1 MVIFAA
7 RNQSVNNMR
16 TIPTYL
22 ENSPLIDCVIEL
34 RFETDLVKSAVFGVI
49 YNCIKET
56 YPGIVYN
63 LPISQ
68 LPEQL
73 RVSDPNLKYKPMYR
87 LENDKTI
94 LQIGSDVICV
104 SSKMPYIGWNT
115 FYDIT
120 VDITKKVM
128 ALGFIKR
135 ISRVGFRYINFIE
148 GDIKDL
154 LKMSFKLD
162 NNTFNSLNIR
172 TLINKNSFTNNLFFS
187 NDAFLKQKRG
197 SVIDIDTSKE
207 YNDNYFYDNIESEL
221 QNAHQCEKELFFSL
235 LKEDLLQR
243 FNPKY
248 DE

>member
-1 MVIFAA
+1 M
-7 RNQSVNNMR
+7 
-16 TIPTYL
+16 
-22 ENSPLIDCVIEL
+22 
-34 RFETDLVKSAVFGVI
+34 
-49 YNCIKET
+49 
-56 YPGIVYN
+56 YPGIVYT

-68 LPEQL
+68 LPEQI
-73 RVSDPNLKYKPMYR
+73 RVSDPNLKYKPIYR
-87 LENDKTI
+87 LEIDKTI

-115 FYDIT
+115 FYNIT

-162 NNTFNSLNIR
+162 DNTFDSLNIR
-172 TLINKNSFTNNLFFS
+172 TLINKNSFINNLFFS
-187 NDAFLKQKRG
+187 NDAFLKQKKG
-197 SVIDIDTSKE
+197 SVIDIDTSKD
-207 YNDNYFYDNIESEL
+207 YNDNYFYNHIESEL

-235 LKEDLLQR
+235 LKEELLQR

>member
-1 MVIFAA
+1 MK
-7 RNQSVNNMR
+7 Q
-16 TIPTYL
+16 IPTYL
-22 ENSPLIDCVIEL
+22 ENDPLVDCVIEI
-34 RFETDLVKSAVFGVI
+34 RFETDMVKSAVFGVI
-49 YNCIKET
+49 YNCIKED
-56 YPGIVYN
+56 YPGSVYN

-73 RVSDPNLKYKPMYR
+73 RISDSNLKYKPMYR

-94 LQIGSDVICV
+94 LQIGSDVLCI
-104 SSKMPYIGWNT
+104 SSKMPYIGWDT
-115 FYDIT
+115 FYNIT
-120 VDITKKVM
+120 VDIIKKVM
-128 ALGFIKR
+128 ELGFIKR

-154 LKMSFKLD
+154 LKMSFKLK
-162 NNTFNSLNIR
+162 NNEFNSLEIR
-172 TLINKNSFTNNLFFS
+172 TTINKNSFTNNLFFS
-187 NDAFLKQKRG
+187 NAALLNQKNG

-207 YNDNYFYDNIESEL
+207 YNDNSFYDNIESEL

-235 LKEDLLQR
+235 LKEELLQR